1 MKSFAFAVLC
11 SLLLVACAV
20 APEQPPVMNTQTVE
34 VKQAVP
40 VPCVDAIPAAPAFL
54 SDKALLTGS
63 GAVVADQ
70 LWSDHIE
77 RRDYI
82 DQLLAVLLK
91 CKTPQGAASLGSAV
105 QPLSGSALK

>member
-11 SLLLVACAV
+11 SILLAACV
-20 APEQPPVMNTQTVE
+20 TAPEQPPVMATQTVE

-40 VPCVDAIPAAPAFL
+40 VPCVDTIPPAPAFL
-54 SDKALLTGS
+54 SDRALLTGS

-70 LWSDHIE
+70 LWSDHLE

-82 DQLLAVLLK
+82 DQLVAVLLK
-91 CKTPQGAASLGSAV
+91 CKTPQGAASGVSST
-105 QPLSGSALK
+105 PLAGASFK